1 MGDGV
6 FSMTVR
12 PNEAGTARLGLAIA
26 ARVVGN
32 AVARNRVR
40 RLIRE
45 SFRHAQHRLPAADII
60 VGARNGARDAPAER
74 LRDSLDSLWSKVAAR
89 CASSSAS

>member
-12 PNEAGTARLGLAIA
+12 PNDQATARLGLAIA

-60 VGARNGARDAPAER
+60 VGARSGARDAPADR
-74 LRDSLDSLWSKVAAR
+74 LRDSLDALWTKVATR